1 VQTAANA
8 TTNAGAGSRRREEPR
23 SGTRGAATLD
33 ERIAAS
39 RPTLSPA
46 EERVA
51 SFLVQHREEAVFL
64 SAAEIARQLETSDA
78 TVIRAVQSLGY
89 SGLPALKAELQD
101 ALRTRATPTLRLG
114 RSIEDLGD
122 EPSLVLEHVLAT
134 ELQLL
139 HDARETLRGADFA
152 RALKLIAGAQRVV
165 IQGLGP
171 NAPLGEYFA
180 ARLRRMRRAAVA
192 VGARGQALADA
203 LIDMRRGDVVIVIA
217 YDRSSPEAELTLE
230 RARELK
236 LPSILITDTL
246 GLALAGQFTV
256 ALSAR
261 RAGGGMFHLSAMSI
275 VVLDALLFGLA
286 GQDRAAALAAAEE
299 LQELRARIDKR
310 AMGGME

>member
-1 VQTAANA
+1 VNA
-8 TTNAGAGSRRREEPR
+8 TTSNRRREEPR
-23 SGTRGAATLD
+23 SGTLD
-33 ERIAAS
+33 ERIAAT

-51 SFLVQHREEAVFL
+51 TFLAQHREEAVFL
-64 SAAEIARQLETSDA
+64 SAADIARQLEMSDA

-89 SGLPALKAELQD
+89 TGLPALKAELQD
-101 ALRTRATPTLRLG
+101 AFRTRATPTLRLG

-122 EPSLVLEHVLAT
+122 DPAVVLEHVLAT

-139 HDARETLRGADFA
+139 HDARQTLHPADFTK
-152 RALKLIAGAQRVV
+152 ALKLVASAQRVV

-180 ARLRRMRRAAVA
+180 ARMRRMRRPALA

-203 LIDMRRGDVVIVIA
+203 LIDMRRGDVVIVLA
-217 YDRSSPEAELTLE
+217 YDRSSAEAELTLE

-261 RAGGGMFHLSAMSI
+261 RAGGGMFHLSALT
-275 VVLDALLFGLA
+275 VVILDALLFGLA
-286 GQDRAAALAAAEE
+286 GQDRAAALAAADE
-299 LQELRARIDKR
+299 LQELRARIAAR
-310 AMGGME
+310 ATGRVE

>member
-1 VQTAANA
+1 MATAANA
-8 TTNAGAGSRRREEPR
+8 TEAG
-23 SGTRGAATLD
+23 ATLD
-33 ERIAAS
+33 ERIAAA
-39 RPTLSPA
+39 RPTLSPG

-51 SFLVQHREEAVFL
+51 SFFVQHREEAVFL

-101 ALRTRATPTLRLG
+101 ALRSRATPTLRLG

-152 RALKLIAGAQRVV
+152 RALKLLAGAQRVV

-180 ARLRRMRRAAVA
+180 ARLRRMRRPAVA

-246 GLALAGQFTV
+246 GLALDGQFTV

-261 RAGGGMFHLSAMSI
+261 RAGGGMFHLSAMTI

-299 LQELRARIDKR
+299 LGELRARIDKR
-310 AMGGME
+310 ALGGTE

>member
-1 VQTAANA
+1 M
-8 TTNAGAGSRRREEPR
+8 
-23 SGTRGAATLD
+23 
-33 ERIAAS
+33 
-39 RPTLSPA
+39 
-46 EERVA
+46 
-51 SFLVQHREEAVFL
+51 FL
-64 SAAEIARQLETSDA
+64 SAVDIARQLETSDA

-89 SGLPALKAELQD
+89 SGLPALKSELQD

-122 EPSLVLEHVLAT
+122 DPAVVLEHVLAT
-134 ELQLL
+134 EMQLL
-139 HDARETLRGADFA
+139 QDARETLRGADFA
-152 RALKLIAGAQRVV
+152 KALRLLGGAQRVV

-180 ARLRRMRRAAVA
+180 ARLRRMRRPAVA

-203 LIDMRRGDVVIVIA
+203 LIDMRRGDVVIVLA

-230 RARELK
+230 RARELR
-236 LPSILITDTL
+236 LPSILVTDTL

-261 RAGGGMFHLSAMSI
+261 RAGGGMFHLSALTI

-310 AMGGME
+310 ALGRVE